1 MRRFASVFVVLLAA
15 LSGFT
20 LPAAASPDSGWH
32 RQTPPLA
39 TPWTNQVGPDNALPE
54 YPRPQLV
61 RRDWL
66 SLNGVWQFGVT
77 PPSGHS
83 LPERILVPYPV
94 ESALS
99 GIMRHEST
107 MWYRRTFT
115 VPESW
120 RGQRVV
126 LNFGAVD
133 YQATVSVNGHQLA
146 THQGGYDA
154 FSVDVT
160 DALTRHGDQE
170 LVVGVVDPTEDGGQP
185 IGKQRANPVNNIVYT
200 PTSGIWQSVWME
212 PVPATH
218 VTALDSVPDLATN
231 SLKLTVHT
239 DGKPGQSVE
248 VVASD
253 HGRVVA
259 RTSGKADTQ
268 LTVPIPHPH
277 LWSPD
282 DPFLYD
288 LSVRVAGGD
297 RVTSYFGMRS
307 ISVGQGP
314 DGKLRTLLNG
324 KFVFSLGTLDQGFWP
339 DGIYTAPTDSAL
351 RFDLAQQKSLGFN
364 TVRKHIKVEPD
375 RWYYWADKLGLMV
388 WQDMPSMNV
397 DFSSNVPSTP
407 RPTPAAEQEFTTEL
421 HSMIEQH
428 VSHPSIVEWVPFNEG
443 WGEFDPAQVTDQ
455 VKAWDPSRLVN
466 NNSGLNCCYSF
477 DGGNGDVYDNHTYV
491 GPGSPVPTDTRA
503 AVDGEFGGLGLR
515 VTGHEW
521 QPGKGTSYEMEPDQA
536 TLTSRYVQILNQV
549 KDCEVKCGLSAA
561 IYTQATDVENEVN
574 GLFTYDRKVLKPDAA
589 QVRAV
594 NLAVIAASG
603 QATQPT
609 PPPPGTPGLTGVGAW
624 ELDGVSD
631 DASGHGH
638 SVALQNGPMW
648 TDGHVGQALEFN
660 GVNQWADTGASILDT
675 TTDYSVAAWVRLD
688 HTGRFASAVS
698 QDRSDG
704 VSEFFLQYSAQDNR
718 LAFSTPTIRALG
730 PIPQPGVWYHM
741 VGVYDSVKSQIRL
754 YVNGQ
759 LAGAA
764 PYCPG
769 RAAVGHTVI
778 GRALYNG
785 AQVDFWPGALD
796 QVHVYDRAL
805 TAAEIDQLSRSDT

>member
-1 MRRFASVFVVLLAA
+1 MRRFASVFVVGLAA
-15 LSGFT
+15 LSVFAQ
-20 LPAAASPDSGWH
+20 PAAAAPDSGWH
-32 RQTPPLA
+32 RQQPPLS
-39 TPWTNQVGPDNALPE
+39 TPWTDQVGPDNALPE

-61 RRDWL
+61 RQDWR
-66 SLNGVWQFGVT
+66 SLNGVWQFGTT
-77 PPSGHS
+77 PPAGHS

-120 RGQRVV
+120 HGQRVV

-133 YQATVSVNGHQLA
+133 YQATVSVNGHELA
-146 THQGGYDA
+146 THKGGYDA

-185 IGKQRANPVNNIVYT
+185 IGKQRAHPVNSILYT
-200 PTSGIWQSVWME
+200 PSSGIWQSVWLE
-212 PVPATH
+212 PVPKTH
-218 VTALDSVPDLATN
+218 VTALDAVPDLATN
-231 SLKLTVHT
+231 SLQLTVHT
-239 DGKPGQSVE
+239 AGMMGSRVE
-248 VVASD
+248 VTAGD

-259 RTSGKADTQ
+259 RTTGRADTQ
-268 LTVPIPHPH
+268 LSIPIKQPH

-288 LSVRVAGGD
+288 LTVRVGDD

-307 ISVGQGP
+307 ISIGKGA

-324 KFVFSLGTLDQGFWP
+324 RFVFSLGTLDQGFWP

-351 RFDLAQQKSLGFN
+351 RFDLAEQKSLGFN

-388 WQDMPSMNV
+388 WQDMPAMNV
-397 DFSSNVPSTP
+397 DFGPSVPSTP
-407 RPTPAAEQEFTTEL
+407 RPTPAAEQQFMVEL
-421 HSMIEQH
+421 HSMVDQH

-443 WGEFDPAQVTDQ
+443 WGEFSPAAVTDQ

-477 DGGNGDVYDNHTYV
+477 DGGNGDVYDNHAYV
-491 GPGSPVPTDTRA
+491 GPGNPIPSDTRA
-503 AVDGEFGGLGLR
+503 AVDGEFGGLGLIAP
-515 VTGHEW
+515 GHEW
-521 QPGKGTSYEMEPDQA
+521 QPGHGGSYEMEPDKA
-536 TLTSRYVQILNQV
+536 TLTSRYVELLNKV

-574 GLFTYDRKVLKPDAA
+574 GLFTYDRKVLKPDQA

-594 NLAVIAASG
+594 NKAVIAASG

-609 PPPPGTPGLTGVGAW
+609 PPPPGTPGLTGVGSW
-624 ELDGVSD
+624 PLDGVGD
-631 DASGHGH
+631 DSSGHGH
-638 SVALQNGPMW
+638 ALALQNGPVW
-648 TDGHVGQALEFN
+648 TDGHSGQALELN
-660 GVNQWADTGASILDT
+660 GANQWADTNSSILDT

-688 HTGRFASAVS
+688 KTGRFATAVS
-698 QDRSDG
+698 QDRGDG
-704 VSEFFLQYSAQDNR
+704 ISEFFLQYSAQDNR

-730 PIPQPGVWYHM
+730 PTPQVGVWYHL
-741 VGVYDSVKSQIRL
+741 VGEYDSVHSQLRL

-759 LAGAA
+759 LAGTA

-769 RAAVGHTVI
+769 EAAVGHTVL
-778 GRALYNG
+778 GRALYNK

-796 QVHVYDRAL
+796 GVHVYDRAL
-805 TAAEIDQLSRSDT
+805 SAAEIDQLYRSDT